1 MSSTLTPFFRFWLVI
16 KYFRVGTSKCDGSH
30 WETLKH
36 SFINGAERDS
46 GGPEEDSVTSELTS
60 DVAAVTGLTSSCAWT
75 SSHNKETMRRTEG
88 AWAGL
93 PIKTPLYS
101 IIALQASFV
110 QLSPPQP
117 VPPSLSLLRG
127 QQKHKNS
134 LSPSPRSE
142 KQRLSLRSC

>member
-1 MSSTLTPFFRFWLVI
+1 M
-16 KYFRVGTSKCDGSH
+16 
-30 WETLKH
+30 
-36 SFINGAERDS
+36 
-46 GGPEEDSVTSELTS
+46 TSELTS

-110 QLSPPQP
+110 QLSAPP
-117 VPPSLSLLRG
+117 PPSLSLLRG
-127 QQKHKNS
+127 QQKHKKS
-134 LSPSPRSE
+134 LSSSPRSE
-142 KQRLSLRSC
+142 KQRLSLRSS